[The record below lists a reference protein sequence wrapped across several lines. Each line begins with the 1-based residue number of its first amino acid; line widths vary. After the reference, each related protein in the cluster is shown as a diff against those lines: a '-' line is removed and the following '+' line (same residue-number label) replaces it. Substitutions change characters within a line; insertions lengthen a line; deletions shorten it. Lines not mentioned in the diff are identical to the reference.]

1 MDIQEHAEAI
11 ATRSGRGYG
20 FDPVSLL
27 IAIAPILLNQCV
39 KAEESNMSRVKQ
51 YVETHTATDKKRERT
66 EVRLARRIRW
76 EGEEASGEDVT
87 KEEALGLASDFLDH
101 FLELP
106 VEEVTALCRSIEET

>member
-1 MDIQEHAEAI
+1 MNIQDHAEAI
-11 ATRSGRGYG
+11 ATRSGQGYG

-66 EVRLARRIRW
+66 EIRLARRIRW
-76 EGEEASGEDVT
+76 EEEEVT
-87 KEEALGLASDFLDH
+87 REEALVLASDFLDH